1 MAVDQPMGAE
11 AILRRLSKHITL
23 PFLSRRTKAGM
34 VVMLNWVIKDQ
45 PCSPIDL
52 RWGRAAH
59 GMGSKKLWVSR
70 MVLHRETRTT
80 WNGEHS
86 LFNKLPAFRF

>member
-11 AILRRLSKHITL
+11 AILRRPSKHTTL

-34 VVMLNWVIKDQ
+34 VVMPNWVIKDQ
-45 PCSPIDL
+45 PCSPINS

-59 GMGSKKLWVSR
+59 GMGSKKFWVSR
-70 MVLHRETRTT
+70 MVLHRKTRTA
-80 WNGEHS
+80 WNGERS
-86 LFNKLPAFRF
+86 LFNKLPAFQF